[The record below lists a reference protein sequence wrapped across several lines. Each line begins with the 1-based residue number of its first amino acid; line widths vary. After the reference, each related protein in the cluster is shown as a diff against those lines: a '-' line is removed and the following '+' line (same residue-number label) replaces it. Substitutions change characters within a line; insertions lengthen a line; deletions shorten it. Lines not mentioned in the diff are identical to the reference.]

1 MIKYFICCTGTY
13 KVQPLSSEH
22 LVNANEHLVA
32 ILIQL
37 MGIKI
42 RNDIC
47 AFDFRASLFKIGN
60 FEKAKV

>member
-32 ILIQL
+32 ILIQF

-42 RNDIC
+42 RNDIYMYIW
-47 AFDFRASLFKIGN
+47 F
-60 FEKAKV
+60 